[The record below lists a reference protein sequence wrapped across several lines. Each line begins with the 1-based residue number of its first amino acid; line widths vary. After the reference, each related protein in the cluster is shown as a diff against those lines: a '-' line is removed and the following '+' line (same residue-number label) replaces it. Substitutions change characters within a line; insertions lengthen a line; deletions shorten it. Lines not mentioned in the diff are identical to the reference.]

1 MLHII
6 LVHFYVHVYGK
17 YKYYSL
23 YDFRNKDLKIHFL
36 TVDLYAKKA
45 CSGKSMLFLLWRI
58 SVK

>member
-23 YDFRNKDLKIHFL
+23 YDFRNKELKIHFL

-45 CSGKSMLFLLWRI
+45 CSGKSM
-58 SVK
+58 